1 MGQATREVPRDDGSR
16 SRQARTEQVR
26 DKVLAAAGQLMLEG
40 GLAAATMEAIAA
52 RAGVS
57 KRTLYKY
64 WPSRGAVALEGF
76 MRSADPWSSLPG
88 NATAAESL
96 EALVAAA
103 ARLFGETPAGPLM
116 RSLVA
121 DAQSQDEVATAL
133 REQWLQ
139 PRRAAAGDL
148 IQKAVDDGEF
158 RADLNVEVVLD
169 LLFGPVYYRLLL
181 GHETLD
187 TAFAVASVR
196 QLVAGLSRRTPA
208 DSGGR

>member
-1 MGQATREVPRDDGSR
+1 
-16 SRQARTEQVR
+16 VR
-26 DKVLAAAGQLMLEG
+26 DKVLAAAGQLMLVG

-96 EALVAAA
+96 EALVVAA
-103 ARLFGETPAGPLM
+103 ARLFSETPAGPLM

-148 IQKAVDDGEF
+148 IRKAVDDGEF
-158 RADLNVEVVLD
+158 RADLDVEVVLD

-187 TAFAVASVR
+187 PRFAVASVR

-208 DSGGR
+208 AGQ